1 MMKNRPIRLSEAR
14 LHQIIRKNI
23 RKALTEGMTSDNPAY
38 DKWETIKDTIGSDKM
53 LEDIFNYLD
62 SSMLEQL
69 VEWFD
74 QDYELFD
81 NEEDY

>member
-1 MMKNRPIRLSEAR
+1 MKKRQIRLSEAR

-23 RKALTEGMTSDNPAY
+23 KNALTEGMTSDNPAY
-38 DKWETIKDTIGSDKM
+38 DKWETIKNAIGSEQM